1 MIVIIVMIIVIVIVI
16 TIIVAVIVTIIVII
30 IIIIIIT
37 TPCEDKLMLFSDSAC
52 LPQGAEGFLVPFEE
66 F

>member
-16 TIIVAVIVTIIVII
+16 TIIVAVIVTIIV

>member
-16 TIIVAVIVTIIVII
+16 TIIVAVIVTIIVI

>member
-16 TIIVAVIVTIIVII
+16 TIIVAVIVTIIV
-30 IIIIIIT
+30 IIIIIT